1 MTVSP
6 PTQIRLSAEE
16 ERRLRYLIQQL
27 KSDDLDVLSETVERL
42 IQLNPRSVPLLHET
56 LASVDEEL
64 RKNAAWVLGFIHD
77 PVSLGPLL
85 KSMLHDPSNEVRL
98 SAAWALRHFS
108 KPVLAKALLGAHPF
122 PSNPDEIKLA
132 IAHEQWRVRW
142 FASLLAAMPAH
153 PALLPSLLQL
163 ALHDEQV
170 VVRCSAILSLLGY
183 TQITAAEEL
192 CTLLGDIND
201 HVKIEAATVLSL
213 KGYRQAVPALVRQL
227 QAFNENVRIAMLT
240 ALGALGDAAVI
251 PHLLNALEDTHELV
265 RINAAMA
272 LFEVV
277 QKAASA
283 EYHLSTVL
291 MRRLEQDPNPYVVRN
306 IIRILGLV
314 GDEQT
319 VKQIV
324 MMLKAEKRPEVI
336 VNLVQALG
344 SLGGHHALKPLVRLL
359 RHEQWEVR
367 FQVVKSLA
375 VLGDKRAYSP
385 LLHAL
390 QDTSMLVKEQAVY
403 ALGVLKDKRAI
414 AHLEK
419 LRLQHPYGNIQKA
432 ITNAL
437 DRLLMV

>member
-1 MTVSP
+1 
-6 PTQIRLSAEE
+6 
-16 ERRLRYLIQQL
+16 
-27 KSDDLDVLSETVERL
+27 
-42 IQLNPRSVPLLHET
+42 
-56 LASVDEEL
+56 
-64 RKNAAWVLGFIHD
+64 
-77 PVSLGPLL
+77 LGPLL

-108 KPVLAKALLGAHPF
+108 KPVLAKALLGSHPL
-122 PSNPDEIKLA
+122 PTHPDEINQA
-132 IAHEQWRVRW
+132 MAHEQWRVRW
-142 FASLLAAMPAH
+142 FASLLAAMPPH
-153 PALLPSLLQL
+153 PALLPALLQL

-183 TQITAAEEL
+183 TQTTVAEEL

-213 KGYRQAVPALVRQL
+213 KGYQQAVPALVRQL

-240 ALGALGDAAVI
+240 ALGALGGSEVI

-277 QKAASA
+277 QKAAY
-283 EYHLSTVL
+283 EPNLSVIL
-291 MRRLEQDPNPYVVRN
+291 MRRLEEDPNPYVVRN
-306 IIRILGLV
+306 IVRILGLV

-324 MMLKAEKRPEVI
+324 AMLKAEKRPEVI

-344 SLGGHHALKPLVRLL
+344 SLGGPHALKPLVRLL

-375 VLGDKRAYSP
+375 ALNDQRAYSP
-385 LLHAL
+385 LLHTL

-432 ITNAL
+432 ISNAL